1 MKEIISDYIHCTN
14 MEFIIKHPL
23 VMLGSILVIIAV
35 FEIIEFIKSWRN
47 KK

>member
-23 VMLGSILVIIAV
+23 VVLGSILVIIEV
-35 FEIIEFIKSWRN
+35 FEIIELIKSWRN